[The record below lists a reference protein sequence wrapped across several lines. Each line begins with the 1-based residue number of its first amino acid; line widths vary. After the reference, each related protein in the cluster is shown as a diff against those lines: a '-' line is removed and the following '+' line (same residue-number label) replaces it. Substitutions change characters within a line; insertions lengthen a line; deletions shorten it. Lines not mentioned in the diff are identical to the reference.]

1 MGVWGGRLGRS
12 VERKD
17 YTHKKEVK
25 LIVRFGVCLGM
36 EKKVRR
42 ITILRE
48 VPLTITSRLMHNSQN
63 SLISCINFVR

>member
-25 LIVRFGVCLGM
+25 LIVRFGVCLGRILNLVDG
-36 EKKVRR
+36 KKS
-42 ITILRE
+42 TKNN
-48 VPLTITSRLMHNSQN
+48 NSAGGP
-63 SLISCINFVR
+63 INYYV